1 MHILHS
7 WKLIP
12 VPGDSDSWGHSEPAT
27 NCEQR
32 SFLPSL
38 ESQLWPSGGP
48 LVDGAS
54 MREVAWWV
62 LALTT
67 VLCYIFEQ
75 PLCRRSATVGG

>member
-27 NCEQR
+27 EQR

-38 ESQLWPSGGP
+38 GSQLWPSGGP

-54 MREVAWWV
+54 MREVAWWI

-75 PLCRRSATVGG
+75 PLCRRSATVGD

>member
-7 WKLIP
+7 WKSIP
-12 VPGDSDSWGHSEPAT
+12 VLGDSDSWGHSEPAT
-27 NCEQR
+27 EQR

-38 ESQLWPSGGP
+38 GSQLWPSDH

-54 MREVAWWV
+54 MREVAWWP

-67 VLCYIFEQ
+67 ILCHIFEQ
-75 PLCRRSATVGG
+75 PLCRRSAT